1 MDLVQPEYNP
11 VIILEGP
18 DCSGKTTLANQLMA
32 KYRNHVYIHNA
43 VCNDIEGLHL
53 NALTSAIKLSRNF
66 VVIID
71 RLHLSEQIY
80 GKIFRNK
87 VAYDTKK
94 FENNVNTYSNIY
106 KVLCLTDKETTL
118 KLHKERKN
126 IEMFD
131 DVSKIWD
138 AYNEVK
144 GWKRYDWQ
152 KDTFDLKEYKA
163 CY

>member
-1 MDLVQPEYNP
+1 MMLKNP
-11 VIILEGP
+11 IIILEGP
-18 DCSGKTTLANQLMA
+18 DCSGKTTLANELMS

-43 VCNDIEGLHL
+43 VCSDIEKLHQ
-53 NALTSAIKLSRNF
+53 NAMSSAIQLSDDF

-71 RLHLSEQIY
+71 RLHLSEKIY

-87 VAYDTKK
+87 VAYNTDLFDKK
-94 FENNVNTYSNIY
+94 ISKIIGVY

-126 IEMFD
+126 IEMFED
-131 DVSKIWD
+131 ISRVWD

-144 GWKRYDWQ
+144 IWKKYNWKKQ
-152 KDTFDLKEYKA
+152 KFNIEEYRA
-163 CY
+163 CDQQ

>member
-1 MDLVQPEYNP
+1 MMTKNP

-18 DCSGKTTLANQLMA
+18 DCSGKTTLANKLMA
-32 KYRNHVYIHNA
+32 KYRNHVYIHCA
-43 VCNDIEGLHL
+43 VADDIEELHVK
-53 NALTSAIKLSRNF
+53 AIVQAISLSEAF
-66 VVIID
+66 TVIID
-71 RLHLSEQIY
+71 RLHLSEEIY

-94 FENNVNTYSNIY
+94 FDNKLKPMKNVY

-118 KLHKERKN
+118 RLHKERKN

-131 DVSKIWD
+131 NISKVWD
-138 AYNEVK
+138 AYNEVE

-152 KDTFDLKEYKA
+152 KDEFDLENYHV
-163 CY
+163 